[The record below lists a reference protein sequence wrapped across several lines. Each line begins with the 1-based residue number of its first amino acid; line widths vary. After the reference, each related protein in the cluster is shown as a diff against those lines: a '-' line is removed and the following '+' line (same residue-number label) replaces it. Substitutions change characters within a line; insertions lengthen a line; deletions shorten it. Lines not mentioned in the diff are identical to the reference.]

1 MNGKTGGCQ
10 QEAARREASPS
21 LLLALTAL
29 GVYFTPAIAD
39 ALQFERTAIAA
50 GQFWRLATCHLTH
63 WSADHLFWDVLM
75 FAALGMICEQMSRV
89 HTRRCLIAAAAVI
102 PLAVWL
108 TLPNIAMYR
117 GLSGIDSAL
126 FGLLVGLIFKDRSH
140 SRATVLIVLM
150 LAVTFG
156 AKICYETLAGA
167 TLFVESGGVF
177 TPVPLAHLVGGVVG
191 VASAMDVP
199 WLLFWRPTE
208 QRGIQTG

>member
-1 MNGKTGGCQ
+1 MNWRIGGCR
-10 QEAARREASPS
+10 QEAARRDVSPS
-21 LLLALTAL
+21 LLLALIAL
-29 GVYFTPAIAD
+29 GVHFTPAIANG
-39 ALQFERTAIAA
+39 LQFDRVAVAA

-108 TLPNIAMYR
+108 TLPNITIYR

-126 FGLLVGLIFKDRSH
+126 FGLLVGLILKDKSH

-156 AKICYETLAGA
+156 AKICYETLANA

-199 WLLFWRPTE
+199 WPLFSNLTDR
-208 QRGIQTG
+208 RSIQTG